1 MAISAALMAQPSGLK
16 TPYMPSP
23 RANWYASRTALAHRF
38 GLYDRAQRQIPVDNA
53 RIDNRSAGGL

>member
-1 MAISAALMAQPSGLK
+1 MAQPSGLK
-16 TPYMPSP
+16 TPYMASP